1 MASEQQIPS
10 AEHCAE
16 GPNYAMLADSTPPKA
31 KKHVTLQLVT
41 NHRNTQSTPRRP
53 KNAEVRSR
61 EYLTVDEVN
70 RLREAAKKVGRNG
83 HRDYWLIT
91 MAYRHGLRVSEL
103 TSLTWDAVSFDEAK
117 IHIKRLKNGTDSRQ
131 PIEGDE
137 LRALRQFK
145 RGTVSAFVFTSER
158 GGPLSARAVQTI
170 VARAGEL
177 AGFDMPV
184 HPHMLRHARGYRLAN
199 SDTPTR
205 TIQELLGHK
214 NIQHTVKYTALS
226 GTKFYGLTKD

>member
-1 MASEQQIPS
+1 MTNELAIAAE
-10 AEHCAE
+10 EHCAE
-16 GPNYAMLADSTPPKA
+16 GLKNAMATDLTAPKA
-31 KKHVTLQLVT
+31 NKHVVLKLVT
-41 NHRNTQSTPRRP
+41 DNRKTRSTPRRP

-83 HRDYWLIT
+83 NRDYWLIT
-91 MAYRHGLRVSEL
+91 MAYRHGLRVGEL
-103 TSLTWDAVSFDEAK
+103 IGLTWDAVSFDEAK

-177 AGFDMPV
+177 AGFDMPI

-199 SDTPTR
+199 ADTPTR

-214 NIQHTVKYTALS
+214 NIQHTVRYTALS
-226 GTKFYGLTKD
+226 GSKFNGLTKD